1 MFVLDLLLLLD
12 FMILHIGDIKRTMGE
27 IASYHEKD

>member
-12 FMILHIGDIKRTMGE
+12 LHIGDIKEVMGN
-27 IASYHEKD
+27 IPSYNERD